1 MSDNSSCLGSLIV
14 IALGLGL
21 LVLAVYVI
29 SLVAGAIAAAAGVG
43 GLLWGGGTALVNYG
57 RSFKENI
64 IDSNRTSP

>member
-64 IDSNRTSP
+64 IDSNRNSP